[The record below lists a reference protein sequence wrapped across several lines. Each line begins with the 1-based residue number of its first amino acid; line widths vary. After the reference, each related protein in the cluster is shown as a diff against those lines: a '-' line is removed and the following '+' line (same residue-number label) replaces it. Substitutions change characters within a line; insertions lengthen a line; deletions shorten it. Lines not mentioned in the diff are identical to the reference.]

1 MSEPRLLSIDVGT
14 QSARAIV
21 FDAQGRLLAKAQ
33 EIFEPTYLSPQ
44 PGWAEQDPEV
54 YWRGVAACCRRL
66 WEQGAVRPEDIS
78 GISLTTQRATVVC
91 VDAAG
96 QVLRPAIL
104 WLDQRRC
111 ERPPPMGPVWNTL
124 FGLAGATDL
133 IGHLQGQAEANWLA
147 QHEPQLWRD
156 TAKFLLLSGWLSYRL
171 TGEFVDSVGSQVGFI
186 PFDYK
191 RLDWAGT
198 RDFKWKA
205 LAIRPQQLPRLV
217 PPGAPMG
224 RLSAAAA
231 AELGLPA
238 DVPVISAAADKACEV
253 LGCGVLEP
261 DVGQLSFG
269 TTATINTTQSRYIEV
284 QRMLPP
290 WPAGLPQAYNTEI
303 QIFRGFWMVSWFRRE
318 FAHREEALAAER
330 GVAVESL
337 FDELV
342 KTVPPGSMGLMLQP
356 YWTPGIRVPGRE
368 AKGAIIGFGDVHTRA
383 HVYRAIL
390 EGLAYALREGKERIE
405 RRAGTRM
412 TELRVSG
419 GGSQSDAAMQLTAD
433 IFGLPTSRP
442 HVYETSGLGAAID
455 AAVGLGLYP
464 DFGAAIRGMTRVGR
478 VFEPI
483 AANQAVYERLYR
495 EVYLQMYR
503 RLQPMYRDIAR
514 ITGYPQRV

>member
-1 MSEPRLLSIDVGT
+1 MTQPRLLAIDVGT

-33 EIFEPTYLSPQ
+33 HLFEPTYLSPQ

-54 YWRGVAACCRRL
+54 YWQGVVSCCNRL
-66 WEQGAVRPEDIS
+66 WQQGNIRPGEIS

-96 QVLRPAIL
+96 KVLRPAIL

-111 ERPPPMGPVWNTL
+111 EQPPPMGPLWNTL
-124 FGLAGATDL
+124 FGLAGASDL
-133 IGHLQGQAEANWLA
+133 IAHLQGQAEANWLA

-156 TAKFLLLSGWLSYRL
+156 TDKFLLLSGWLSYRL

-191 RLDWAGT
+191 RLTWAAPS
-198 RDFKWKA
+198 DFKWKA
-205 LAIRPQQLPRLV
+205 LAVRPSQLPRLV
-217 PPGAPMG
+217 PPAAAMG
-224 RLSAAAA
+224 PLAAAAA

-238 DVPVISAAADKACEV
+238 GVPVIAAAADKACEV

-261 DVGQLSFG
+261 DIGQLSFG
-269 TTATINTTQSRYIEV
+269 TTATINTTQPRYIEV

-290 WPAGLPQAYNTEI
+290 YPAALPRAYNTEI

-318 FAHREEALAAER
+318 FGMREESLAAER
-330 GVAVESL
+330 GVAVEAL

-356 YWTPGIRVPGRE
+356 YWTPGVREPGPE

-390 EGLAYALREGKERIE
+390 EGLVYGL
-405 RRAGTRM
+405 RAGR
-412 TELRVSG
+412 EQIEKRIGRQLRLLRVAG
-419 GGSQSDAAMQLTAD
+419 GGSQSDEALQITAD
-433 IFGLPTSRP
+433 VFNLPAERP
-442 HVYETSGLGAAID
+442 EHYETSALGAAISC
-455 AAVGLGLYP
+455 AVGLGLHADYP
-464 DFGAAIRGMTRVGR
+464 TAVAAMARIGR
-478 VFEPI
+478 RFEPRPEVVKTYD
-483 AANQAVYERLYR
+483 ALYR
-495 EVYLQMYR
+495 EIYRGMYP
-503 RLQPMYRDIAR
+503 RLKPLYRKIR
-514 ITGYPQRV
+514 KITGYPA